1 MAWTILYS
9 ITDEKAKV
17 STTEVKLPS
26 ATTHADVVIF
36 AQEMASL
43 IDPLITGAITR
54 IGITQ
59 EVALPSGLSASTAAN
74 SDVEE
79 GAKFQFRTN
88 GGFYTSLRLAT
99 FDEANIVAGGRE
111 VDQTDADVAAFI
123 TAMTTGID
131 LTGAGGSGVV
141 QPSDHRDDD
150 VTALDFARELFL
162 SSRG

>member
-43 IDPLITGAITR
+43 IDPLLTGAITR

-59 EVALPSGLSASTAAN
+59 EVSLPSGLSASAAAN

-88 GGFYTSLRLAT
+88 GGFFTSLRLAT
-99 FDEANIVAGGRE
+99 FDEGNIVAGGRE
-111 VDQTDADVAAFI
+111 VDQTDTDVAAFI

-150 VTALDFARELFL
+150 VTALDSAREQFV